1 MLSSRKIPRGGWR
14 SRCLLFGAAMLV
26 GAGLLWVPPG
36 VAASGTGQAYE
47 VYLVLTPVPKEELQD
62 MRGGLRIAGL
72 DLDFAAQVQ
81 VYVNNVKVATTQLV
95 LNALG
100 GIDSSTVF
108 DNAPPGGL
116 SVTPFLHDGPVGLN
130 GMQGFAIADT
140 GGARSF
146 ALHSIGL
153 SHTTGAVVN
162 TINGVAVKQMVD
174 ATLVINNFAAVQSNL
189 LRQAMQRLAARTG
202 VPDAVMGIGGN

>member
-1 MLSSRKIPRGGWR
+1 MLSSRKFLRGGWR
-14 SRCLLFGAAMLV
+14 SRCLLFGAAMLA
-26 GAGLLWVPPG
+26 GAGLLWVPG
-36 VAASGTGQAYE
+36 VAANGAGQAYE
-47 VYLVLTPVPKEELQD
+47 VYLVLTPVPKEELQK

-95 LNALG
+95 LNAMG

-108 DNAPPGGL
+108 DNPPPGGL
-116 SVTPFLHDGPVGLN
+116 SVLPFLHNGPVGLN
-130 GMQGFAIADT
+130 RMQGFTVADAT
-140 GGARSF
+140 GARSF

-153 SHTTGAVVN
+153 SHTDSAVVN

-189 LRQAMQRLAARTG
+189 LRQAVQRMAARTG
-202 VPDAVMGIGGN
+202 APDAILGIGGN